1 MAGEKWRWPD
11 TKLGRLQKLILKEM
25 YNLEKGTPLIN
36 MDELSWEVAKSYSR
50 KEGSRTEQDK
60 EETSWYLKHALDPKY
75 KQLFDSYKL
84 ALRYRANFYHSLK
97 RLEER
102 GLIRLHK
109 ETMFRG
115 KRPRIAHVILTN
127 EGKNYI
133 KEKLVS

>member
-1 MAGEKWRWPD
+1 
-11 TKLGRLQKLILKEM
+11 M
-25 YNLEKGTPLIN
+25 YNLEKEAPLIN
-36 MDELSWEVAKSYSR
+36 MDELSWEVAKSFSR
-50 KEGSRTEQDK
+50 KEEIRIEQNE

-102 GLIRLHK
+102 GLIKLHK